1 VSGLRSRRK
10 GAAGERELIRL
21 LRDELGDIVSRNL
34 SQTRDGGRD
43 ILGLPGYAVEVKR
56 CEIGRIAAWK
66 RQAVAQAAD
75 DELAVVAWR
84 QNGRPWVFLVEGDEW
99 TSYDLLG
106 FCELVREG
114 ITTGDDNEK
123 RGVGAVDS
131 RRLAGS
137 DGGDGD

>member
-1 VSGLRSRRK
+1 MSGLRSRRK
-10 GAAGERELIRL
+10 GANGERELIRL

-56 CEIGRIAAWK
+56 CERIELTAWL
-66 RQAVAQAAD
+66 RQAREQAA
-75 DELAVVAWR
+75 EGEVPVVAWR
-84 QNGRPWVFLVEGDEW
+84 RNGHPWRIYLEM
-99 TSYDLLG
+99 DLLG